1 MDGAQSGDAAR
12 THGCAAGTFESCAW
26 EMRDDDAADGEE
38 MSARDTIWR
47 GIGGLGRGPHP
58 AA

>member
-26 EMRDDDAADGEE
+26 EDAG
-38 MSARDTIWR
+38 
-47 GIGGLGRGPHP
+47 
-58 AA
+58 